1 MHAASL
7 RRNSLSFNAV
17 STFYKAGNAV
27 AQSAGI
33 SLEKMATERG
43 NAPQLRR
50 PSPGRFD
57 LVRPPVN
64 SAGRDPSTRS
74 PNRGPSKATAQKRI
88 SIGFGAPKP
97 VETRRD
103 TIGHAFPSREKVK
116 NGHDRKANGK
126 ADFSVSPSIKQR
138 AQRRNTIAHQALAA
152 RATTKST
159 RTLNL
164 SALRE
169 EDMEIL
175 SIKSGDEETTS
186 ASLKPSSSTPD
197 CAEFANQSIRRN
209 SQDYRSHVEYYRP
222 KLQLNRCSAIKQGC
236 STQEDIHQM
245 TTKLQQAA
253 YNKRL
258 SSCSTDSAGPAS
270 PGSRR
275 STPPPYSTLNHIM
288 MMNQSGLEDIADL
301 YRRIESGADID
312 RAVLSDDS
320 SSSSIEGDTAKV
332 VPKMNEPKEPVM
344 SSVFEKMYRRS
355 SLQ

>member
-1 MHAASL
+1 M
-7 RRNSLSFNAV
+7 
-17 STFYKAGNAV
+17 
-27 AQSAGI
+27 AQSAGV
-33 SLEKMATERG
+33 SVEKMAIERG
-43 NAPQLRR
+43 NAPPHRK

-57 LVRPPVN
+57 LVRPPM
-64 SAGRDPSTRS
+64 RDSSSPSH
-74 PNRGPSKATAQKRI
+74 GPSKAAAQKRI

-97 VETRRD
+97 AESRRD

-116 NGHDRKANGK
+116 DGHARKANGK
-126 ADFSVSPSIKQR
+126 ADFSVSPSIRQR
-138 AQRRNTIAHQALAA
+138 AQHRNTIAHRALAA
-152 RATTKST
+152 HATTKSD
-159 RTLNL
+159 RTLNS

-169 EDMEIL
+169 DVKIL
-175 SIKSGDEETTS
+175 SVRSGDEETTN

-236 STQEDIHQM
+236 STHEDIHQM

-258 SSCSTDSAGPAS
+258 SSCSTGSAGPAS

-275 STPPPYSTLNHIM
+275 STPPPSSTLNHIM

-301 YRRIESGADID
+301 YRRIESGADVD
-312 RAVLSDDS
+312 RAVLTDDS

-344 SSVFEKMYRRS
+344 SSVFEKMCRRS